1 MGVTELKK
9 VCQAS
14 ASVLAAGS
22 DLCRTPDC
30 RECRQARDQRLE
42 MHKKCFFL
50 RLELQLE
57 FPDDCALGPLWFHR
71 HMSR

>member
-1 MGVTELKK
+1 MLLFWQPGVT
-9 VCQAS
+9 S
-14 ASVLAAGS
+14 AEHLIDVSV
-22 DLCRTPDC
+22 D
-30 RECRQARDQRLE
+30 RQEDQRLE